1 MEIKTLDEIK
11 DQYFGQQG
19 TSERDSLESELQALR
34 IGLQIR
40 NARMKQNI
48 TQSVLAE
55 RVGKNRAFISR
66 VENDGTNLTLKTL
79 RDIVEIGL
87 GGKLEIQFNL

>member
-19 TSERDSLESELQALR
+19 TAERDSLESELQALR

-40 NARMKQNI
+40 NARMRQNI

>member
-1 MEIKTLDEIK
+1 MEIKTLDEVK
-11 DQYFGQQG
+11 EQYFGPQG
-19 TSERDSLESELQALR
+19 TAVRDGLESELQALR

-79 RDIVEIGL
+79 RDIVEKGL